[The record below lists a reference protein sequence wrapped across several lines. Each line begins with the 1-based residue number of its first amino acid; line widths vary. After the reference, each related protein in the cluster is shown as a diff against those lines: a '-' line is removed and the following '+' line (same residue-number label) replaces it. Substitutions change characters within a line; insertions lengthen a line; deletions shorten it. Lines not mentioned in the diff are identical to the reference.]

1 MTDLHRERTPPT
13 ERKHLSDLPVSELQ
27 DAAVKAERYAGPDSD
42 PAKMARRALQVAE
55 RRERG

>member
-1 MTDLHRERTPPT
+1 MHRERRPPA
-13 ERKHLSDLPVSELQ
+13 ERKCLSDLPVCELQ